1 MSLPEY
7 IRITKEYMNY
17 QSLAPHF
24 MCCCQTSH
32 PGKSKKKFY
41 PKVYPYQ
48 NVASMQ
54 YTEMNTHKCGTKNK
68 KIILFLEEQHLIEQT
83 SSGYV
88 ETSKK
93 AIHKTPGDQMRKNKD
108 YEDSFSKNSFKI
120 WNRQFSLV
128 VGHIRVAHLPYYYTL
143 IKEYYN

>member
-1 MSLPEY
+1 AVTFWALSIAVLGIY
-7 IRITKEYMNY
+7 FN
-17 QSLAPHF
+17 LA

-93 AIHKTPGDQMRKNKD
+93 AIHKTPGDQMIQHLLLDNGFPRIV
-108 YEDSFSKNSFKI
+108 SKYGIAKKELY
-120 WNRQFSLV
+120 LV